1 MTDGVARVGYA
12 RVRRLAAGLLT
23 GQTEAPV
30 DLNAIADQLAAE
42 IRIMPLSAD
51 ISGILYRQDDRRV
64 IVVNE
69 AHNAARR
76 RFTIAHELG
85 HLVLHRGTAVHVDD
99 SFRFNLRSP
108 RSSTADDVE
117 EIEAN
122 AFAANLLMP
131 AVWLRNDLKDDTIDL
146 NAEDEVRLLADRY
159 QVSVQAMM
167 LRLTSLYGDN

>member
-1 MTDGVARVGYA
+1 
-12 RVRRLAAGLLT
+12 
-23 GQTEAPV
+23 
-30 DLNAIADQLAAE
+30 
-42 IRIMPLSAD
+42 
-51 ISGILYRQDDRRV
+51 
-64 IVVNE
+64 VVNE

-117 EIEAN
+117 VIEAN

-159 QVSVQAMM
+159 QVSAQAMM
-167 LRLTSLYGDN
+167 LRLTSLDGNT